1 MRSNYPGSANIN
13 SILFLGLCLVL
24 TVLFPMVSRAQVP
37 EKPPK
42 PIIITVSALQHL
54 DFGKIVATGTYGY
67 VTVPPIG
74 APSTFGDVYLLNL
87 TTPGLIEVESQPGTL
102 ITIGFPVNVTMLG
115 GTPAGSLN
123 LTDFTSDHS
132 PSFISTSTSTFVYF
146 GGKLEVRTIV
156 SDNPPGDYSGN
167 ILVTFTQIHQ

>member
-1 MRSNYPGSANIN
+1 MRRNRTGTAKIK
-13 SILFLGLCLVL
+13 SILFLLLCLVL
-24 TVLFPMVSRAQVP
+24 TALFPQLSHAQVP

-42 PIIITVSALQHL
+42 PIIITVSTLQHL
-54 DFGKIVATGTYGY
+54 DFGRIVATGTYGY

-102 ITIGFPVNVTMLG
+102 ITIGFPLNVTMIG

-132 PSFISTSTSTFVYF
+132 PSFISTSASTFVYF
-146 GGKLEVRTIV
+146 GGKLEVRTIL